1 MTDLRLG
8 PGFQRKGVDLIAAKR
23 APITAVV
30 IHSSNR

>member
-1 MTDLRLG
+1 MTDVTTSL
-8 PGFQRKGVDLIAAKR
+8 GFQRKGVDLIAAKL